1 VEQLFERLNA
11 CLEKELALVGEIHAV
26 VMAQQAAL
34 LESDLAG
41 LEKSLAQLIDLERD
55 LRRIEE
61 ERWLLSG
68 KLAEAQGLAPDAPLG
83 QIAAVCPDPRRSQLE
98 TTGRE
103 LRRALEAVK
112 AAGKANRLLIVNAQ
126 RFNQCLLRVLSGA
139 GQTYSENG
147 RVALTGN
154 DPKLVNKEV

>member
-1 VEQLFERLNA
+1 VEQLLERLNA
-11 CLEKELALVGEIHAV
+11 CLKKELALAGEIHAV

-41 LEKSLAQLIDLERD
+41 LEKSLAQLIDLEKD

-83 QIAAVCPDPRRSQLE
+83 QVTATCSDPRRSQLE
-98 TTGRE
+98 ATGRE
-103 LRRALEAVK
+103 LRQALETIK
-112 AAGKANRLLIVNAQ
+112 AASETNRVLIVNAQ
-126 RFNQCLLRVLSGA
+126 RLNQYLLRILSGE

-147 RVALTGN
+147 RVTSTGN
-154 DPKLVNKEV
+154 NPKLVNKEV